1 MEIKR
6 KRILISCDSS
16 RSLIDFRGKLIEELI
31 LNYEVN
37 IFTPKIEL
45 AYIRDKLSSLG
56 VVVHENTLNSSNV
69 SIWADLRYLRQL
81 YKLINALR
89 PDVFFPYTFKPVI
102 YGTIVAKFC
111 KVKYITP
118 MLTGLGNNFSKP
130 GNRATKVQRIT
141 KLLLKYSMHP
151 NDKLS
156 IIFQNADDYQTLLAF
171 NVISRRNRAYVVNG
185 SGVDL
190 DHYSYSEPDIKTISF
205 LMVARLINAKGI
217 REYYEAAKLLK
228 QKFPEIS
235 FTLIGSYDDNIDAI
249 SQDLYS
255 KIITDGTIEYLGL
268 VDDVRAYVHNS
279 SVVVLPS
286 YYGEGVPRCI
296 LEAMAMGRAVITSDS
311 VGCKETVNSLPS
323 QENGFLVPVKNV
335 EALTNKM
342 QHYIDHP
349 EDIIKFGT
357 NGRKYAREKF
367 DVKIINK
374 HMIQILEGT
383 HAIS

>member
-81 YKLINALR
+81 YRLIRALR
-89 PDVFFPYTFKPVI
+89 PDIFFPYTFKPVI

-111 KVKYITP
+111 RVKYITP

-130 GNRATKVQRIT
+130 GNRATRVQRIT
-141 KLLLKYSMHP
+141 RLLLKFCMRP

-156 IIFQNADDYQTLLAF
+156 IIFQNADDYQTLLDF
-171 NVISRRNRAYVVNG
+171 KVVGRKNRVYVVNG

-190 DHYSYSEPDIKTISF
+190 DHYDYSVPDVKTISF

-228 QKFPEIS
+228 HKFPGIS

-249 SQDLYS
+249 GQDLYR
-255 KIITDGTIEYLGL
+255 KITTDGTIEYLGL
-268 VDDVRAYVHNS
+268 VDDVRSYVRNS

-311 VGCKETVNSLPS
+311 VGCKETVNLRSS
-323 QENGFLVPVKNV
+323 QENGFLVPVKNI

-342 QHYIDHP
+342 QYYIDHP
-349 EDIIKFGT
+349 EDIIRFGT
-357 NGRKYAREKF
+357 NGREYAREKF
-367 DVKIINK
+367 DVHIINK
-374 HMIQILEGT
+374 HMVQILEGT